1 MTGRSRTY
9 SGWQHEKVAFL
20 FGLSG
25 PRVTSLG
32 AAALLS
38 ITPVVENDWSVG
50 AATIPIAILLVLAAF
65 ARMAGLTADEW
76 ALTAVKFAHHAA
88 RSRTKFASG
97 AFAPRN
103 EEGRVLTDLPGI
115 AAPLRFLDAP
125 SGTGGSIAVV
135 HHPYDRTYT
144 AVARVSFQGILLADS
159 ERRNRRVAGWGALI
173 DSLCT
178 EGNPII
184 RIQCLQRVVPETG
197 ASLVHWHHDHL
208 SPAAPDLARQVT
220 TTLTEQAAPT
230 AARREDYL
238 AFTLDA
244 ARAAAAIRAAG
255 GGDTGA
261 SAVLVRQC
269 RALAGALANASLEID
284 EWLSTRELAAVV
296 RTAYDPE
303 EAPAIESRAARARA
317 LGYDG
322 TPAGIDP
329 ALAGPAAAH
338 NQWSTYRHDGAFSAA
353 FHIGDWPMTQVY
365 ANFLLPMLGET
376 ATHRRSLSLHIEP
389 LPPRTAQRLIGRE
402 RTARNVQ
409 TRLRVRTGQ
418 IIPEHER
425 EAELRAHQQDAE
437 RAAGHGVARLTGYL
451 VVTVTDPE
459 DLEAAVAAVRADADT
474 ARIELRRMY
483 GVQDVGF
490 VLGALP
496 FGMGLPRKGRG

>member
-1 MTGRSRTY
+1 M
-9 SGWQHEKVAFL
+9 
-20 FGLSG
+20 
-25 PRVTSLG
+25 
-32 AAALLS
+32 
-38 ITPVVENDWSVG
+38 
-50 AATIPIAILLVLAAF
+50 
-65 ARMAGLTADEW
+65 
-76 ALTAVKFAHHAA
+76 
-88 RSRTKFASG
+88 
-97 AFAPRN
+97 
-103 EEGRVLTDLPGI
+103 
-115 AAPLRFLDAP
+115 
-125 SGTGGSIAVV
+125 
-135 HHPYDRTYT
+135 
-144 AVARVSFQGILLADS
+144 
-159 ERRNRRVAGWGALI
+159 
-173 DSLCT
+173 
-178 EGNPII
+178 
-184 RIQCLQRVVPETG
+184 
-197 ASLVHWHHDHL
+197 
-208 SPAAPDLARQVT
+208 
-220 TTLTEQAAPT
+220 
-230 AARREDYL
+230 
-238 AFTLDA
+238 
-244 ARAAAAIRAAG
+244 
-255 GGDTGA
+255 
-261 SAVLVRQC
+261 RQC

-296 RTAYDPE
+296 RTAYDPD

-317 LGYDG
+317 LRYDG

-425 EAELRAHQQDAE
+425 EADLRAHQQDAE
-437 RAAGHGVARLTGYL
+437 RAAGHGVARLTGYM

-496 FGMGLPRKGRG
+496 FGMGLPKKGRGMRQRGTASTKLRGIDAATLLGPATRPPEAAALVNEPRRTTSSAATRYSPRLGWNWPFGGRSAPVPQPASIRASTAQIQGLYPVAARENPSARRRLRRRGRAQLQRVRLPSDRVAAPRTGDQPQHPDHRDPRRRQVRRSIKALSLRLMAYGITPLMLETSKTNTHHLCKALGVEPVELGPGLPARLNPLDAGPLGAQSPRRSAAAARTPGRDPPAAPALLGRATGDAPAPRS